1 MVVGVQ
7 LKFLVS
13 SMWSRIL
20 LSVREEGERER
31 EMLFLSVTE
40 EGKRVRLL
48 FLRFLSSKT
57 SI

>member
-20 LSVREEGERER
+20 LSVREE
-31 EMLFLSVTE
+31 
-40 EGKRVRLL
+40 RV
-48 FLRFLSSKT
+48 SE
-57 SI
+57 